1 MQSNLTKLKDYL
13 ADPSQWPSDF
23 KWEYVYPYQCA
34 HGLACKLF
42 PEINWVVYDHPASAK
57 FFGIT
62 PEQSKYI
69 FETKTELPIKDE
81 DLDPWEAVTPAEV
94 IARIEKVL
102 KTNN

>member
-13 ADPSQWPSDF
+13 ADPNQWPSDIV
-23 KWEYVYPYQCA
+23 WEYVVPCQCA
-34 HGLACKLF
+34 HGLARKLF
-42 PEINWVVYDHPASAK
+42 PEIDWDVYDHTTSAE

-69 FETKTELPIKDE
+69 FVTETELPLKNE
-81 DLDPWEAVTPAEV
+81 ELTPWEAVTPAEV

-102 KTNN
+102 KTNK